1 MMLTGSIGQLGSNR
15 RIVESP
21 RIVESVCYMKIKKT
35 KGDMKRIETVDDGGS
50 EMYQEWFS
58 MVQLFRLLIF

>member
-1 MMLTGSIGQLGSNR
+1 
-15 RIVESP
+15 
-21 RIVESVCYMKIKKT
+21 MKIKKT

-58 MVQLFRLLIF
+58 TVQLFRLLIF